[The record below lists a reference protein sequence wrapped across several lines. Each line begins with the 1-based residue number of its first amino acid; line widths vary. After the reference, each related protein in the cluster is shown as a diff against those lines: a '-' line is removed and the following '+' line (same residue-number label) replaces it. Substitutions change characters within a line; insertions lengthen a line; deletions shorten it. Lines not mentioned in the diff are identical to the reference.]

1 MVDSPEVKT
10 AEPGLRQR
18 QKARRRGNI
27 LTAARQLFFR
37 QGYNVTSMEAI
48 AEQAE
53 VGVATV
59 YNYFG
64 TKGQLLADIL
74 RPDFKILHDR
84 SMELLARPP
93 ANPVTGILSL
103 MDIYRHLQS
112 NWDNRQILLAVI
124 GPGLSAE
131 PVLDDLAAASE
142 GHVKRQIENLLRF
155 YQDQK
160 LIRAA
165 IDIADAA
172 IIIFYIFNQHF
183 IEYITRKDADF
194 DQMKREMDRQISFI
208 MTAVLSFEQPL
219 PEKKP
224 G

>member
-1 MVDSPEVKT
+1 MADSPALKT

-18 QKARRRGNI
+18 QKARRRENI
-27 LTAARQLFFR
+27 LTAARLLFFR
-37 QGYNVTSMEAI
+37 QGYNATSMEAV

-74 RPDFKILHDR
+74 RPDFKVLHDQ
-84 SMELLARPP
+84 SVELLARPP

-112 NWDNRQILLAVI
+112 NWDNRQVLLAVL

-142 GHVKRQIENLLRF
+142 GHVKRQIENLLSF

-165 IDIADAA
+165 IDITDAA

-194 DQMKREMDRQISFI
+194 DQMKQEMDRQISFI
-208 MTAVLSFEQPL
+208 MTAILSFEQP
-219 PEKKP
+219 
-224 G
+224 

>member
-1 MVDSPEVKT
+1 MADSPALKT

-18 QKARRRGNI
+18 QKARRRENI
-27 LTAARQLFFR
+27 LTAARLLFFR
-37 QGYNVTSMEAI
+37 QGYNATSMEAV

-74 RPDFKILHDR
+74 RPDFKVLHDQ

-112 NWDNRQILLAVI
+112 NWDNRQVLLAVL

-142 GHVKRQIENLLRF
+142 GHVKRQIEKLLSL

-165 IDIADAA
+165 IDITDAA

-194 DQMKREMDRQISFI
+194 DQMKQEMDRQISFI
-208 MTAVLSFEQPL
+208 MTAILPFEQP
-219 PEKKP
+219 
-224 G
+224 